1 MDFISALLKMDP
13 NERPS
18 CAEALTLE
26 WLTEAKVTVEE
37 QLEEDPVLDDVVQ
50 NLCNF
55 REFSALKRLALEV
68 VAFSL
73 EPSQIKSLRHEF
85 EKFDSDHSGEI
96 TVKEFREVL
105 GGSAH
110 MKDVDVD
117 KIFKKIDLDHT
128 GKIHWHE
135 FLAASVNRNEIDEA
149 HLKQA
154 FDHLDHDHKGTIT
167 KADVQE
173 IMGEDALTSEVSTM
187 FNELGKDEI
196 DYQTFAT
203 LCRSTTADRTAL
215 VVKASGRNSKV
226 NKEVLE
232 QARSAHASVEAEEA
246 AES

>member
-105 GGSAH
+105 SLSAH
-110 MKDVDVD
+110 MKPSDVD
-117 KIFKKIDLDHT
+117 KIFQKIDLDHT

-135 FLAASVNRNEIDEA
+135 FLAASVNRNQIDEA
-149 HLKQA
+149 HLRQA
-154 FDHLDHDHKGTIT
+154 FEHLDHEHKGKIT
-167 KADVQE
+167 REDVQD
-173 IMGEDALTSEVSTM
+173 IMGEDALTSEISGM
-187 FNELGKDEI
+187 FIELGADEL
-196 DYQTFAT
+196 DYETFVN
-203 LCRSTTADRTAL
+203 LCRSTTL
-215 VVKASGRNSKV
+215 
-226 NKEVLE
+226 
-232 QARSAHASVEAEEA
+232 
-246 AES
+246 